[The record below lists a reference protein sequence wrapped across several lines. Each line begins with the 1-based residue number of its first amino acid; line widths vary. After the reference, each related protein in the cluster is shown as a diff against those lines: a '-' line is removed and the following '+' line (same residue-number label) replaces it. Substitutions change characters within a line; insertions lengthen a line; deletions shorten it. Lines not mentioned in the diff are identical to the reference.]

1 MMQQQVALSKKEAK
15 MRVMNATR
23 ILQIFFI
30 LITLTS
36 PILAQNQVTELSK
49 DEKRAVAA
57 AENGVKLVKAGRHK
71 EAAGEF
77 ELAIRLNPEFAVAF
91 NDLGVTYNSLRRY
104 EDAIK
109 VLTAALRLSP
119 DYADAYYNLG
129 VAFDKLRQ
137 FRQAIK

>member
-1 MMQQQVALSKKEAK
+1 

-30 LITLTS
+30 LFTLTS
-36 PILAQNQVTELSK
+36 PTLAQNQVTELSK
-49 DEKRAVAA
+49 DENRTVGA

-77 ELAIRLNPEFAVAF
+77 ELAIRLNPGFAVAF
-91 NDLGVTYNSLRRY
+91 NDLGVTYNSLGRY

-109 VLTAALRLSP
+109 VLTTALRLSP

-137 FRQAIK
+137 LTDRVDVAMQMDDCTRN